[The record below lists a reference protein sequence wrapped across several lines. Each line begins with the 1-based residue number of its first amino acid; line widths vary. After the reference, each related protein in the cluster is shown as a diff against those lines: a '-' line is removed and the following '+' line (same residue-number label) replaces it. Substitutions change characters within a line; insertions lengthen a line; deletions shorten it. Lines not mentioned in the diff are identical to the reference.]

1 MDPPKA
7 DENMS
12 SSDKIAQ
19 QIKIV
24 LEVSQNSDMHHLNS
38 KQMKIGNNFKCLVV
52 NDEKCQL
59 NMIEYLF

>member
-1 MDPPKA
+1 
-7 DENMS
+7 MS